1 MSSLEEAMKKH
12 FGSDPDKKISI
23 SASNLEAS
31 AEDLEIDVAN
41 SKKGGK
47 CETILSEKENADLKD
62 SSTPIKLDMARLR
75 DLSIATSD
83 SGAHNLI
90 EDYRNIKRLLLQ
102 NAFGRDAALINDGHL
117 IMITS
122 SVAGEGKSFTSINL
136 ALSIA
141 KELDRTVLLVDA
153 DVFRQGVSRML
164 GIENRTGLTDILNG
178 HMHDIADVLI
188 RFEEPELSFLPAG
201 QMYPNV
207 AELLASESMRRLTQ
221 ELAKRYKDRL
231 ILFDTPPI
239 LASSEARIL
248 AGLVG
253 QILLVVEA
261 ERTSH
266 SMVQEAIS
274 FLDSSKAIGL
284 VLNKSRQKSSSAY
297 YYGYHDSSI
306 AAAKKYQNKI

>member
-1 MSSLEEAMKKH
+1 MSRLEEAMKKR
-12 FGSDPDKKISI
+12 FGSDPDHKISALG
-23 SASNLEAS
+23 SELEVS
-31 AEDLEIDVAN
+31 AEELEIGVAN
-41 SKKGGK
+41 SRKGGRYK
-47 CETILSEKENADLKD
+47 TILGEKKNADLKD
-62 SSTPIKLDMARLR
+62 PSTPIKLDMARLR
-75 DLSIATSD
+75 ALSIVTPD
-83 SGAHNLI
+83 SGAHKLI

-102 NAFGRDAALINDGHL
+102 NAFGQGAALINDGHL
-117 IMITS
+117 VMITS
-122 SVAGEGKSFTSINL
+122 SIAGEGKSFTSINL

-141 KELDRTVLLVDA
+141 RELDRTVLLVDA
-153 DVFRQGVSRML
+153 DVYRQGVSRML
-164 GIENRTGLTDILNG
+164 GIENRRGLTDILSG

-188 RFEEPELSFLPAG
+188 RFEEPELGFLPAG

-221 ELAKRYKDRL
+221 ELAKRYNDRL

-266 SMVQEAIS
+266 TMVQEAVS
-274 FLDSSKAIGL
+274 LLDSSKAIGL

-297 YYGYHDSSI
+297 YYGYHDPSV